1 MRAYTDVTRLKLVC
15 SSLILL
21 FRHLSGPAL
30 TSRPRPSDRSCTQ
43 RRTVLTLYVF
53 CATFPS
59 LFIFNVTLWLL
70 AGDNLCVSLCAASS
84 DDMSVCAGQGSDEVV
99 VSQAVWDYLAAAGR
113 PWLIDFQ
120 QKQGMSAG
128 IIRRGEKGGCCAVRL
143 QPVDGSRD
151 SGPGV
156 MDGAISS
163 ETRKAFID
171 LCRCARKEMSKQ
183 EGGTK
188 RKRTLL
194 PWVGLLEAHGE
205 GSVVQPPPLQPRR
218 SQRQQQQRLRKPSDE
233 KACSVFHEVAQV
245 RDMDSAVTAH
255 SEAEDNKTCSICMGD
270 IVEKTTLEK
279 CGHSFCRSCLD
290 QAFKVKKAC
299 PVCRFVYGQLI
310 GNQPANGTMI
320 VERDPDL
327 ELPGHEG
334 YGCICIIYS
343 FPPGLQSVSR
353 PRSCASSD
361 GTLLEHKILI
371 SCLLFAS
378 RNTPTQAFGIPE
390 RTAWPTS
397 PTAPRGTAC
406 WACCA
411 RPFNS
416 ALSSPS
422 VPP

>member
-1 MRAYTDVTRLKLVC
+1 
-15 SSLILL
+15 
-21 FRHLSGPAL
+21 
-30 TSRPRPSDRSCTQ
+30 
-43 RRTVLTLYVF
+43 
-53 CATFPS
+53 
-59 LFIFNVTLWLL
+59 
-70 AGDNLCVSLCAASS
+70 
-84 DDMSVCAGQGSDEVV
+84 
-99 VSQAVWDYLAAAGR
+99 
-113 PWLIDFQ
+113 
-120 QKQGMSAG
+120 
-128 IIRRGEKGGCCAVRL
+128 
-143 QPVDGSRD
+143 
-151 SGPGV
+151 
-156 MDGAISS
+156 MDGPISS

-205 GSVVQPPPLQPRR
+205 GSVVQAPPLQPRR

-233 KACSVFHEVAQV
+233 KACSMLHEFAQV
-245 RDMDSAVTAH
+245 RDMDSTVTAH

-299 PVCRFVYGQLI
+299 PVCRLVYGQLI

-343 FPPGLQSVSR
+343 FPPGLQSPEHPNPGVR
-353 PRSCASSD
+353 YP
-361 GTLLEHKILI
+361 GTNRVAYLPDSPEGNRVLGLL
-371 SCLLFAS
+371 
-378 RNTPTQAFGIPE
+378 RQAFQQRLIFTIGTSMTTGMQNVITWNDIHHKTSIWGGPRCFGYPDPTYLVRVTEELREKGI
-390 RTAWPTS
+390 TAE
-397 PTAPRGTAC
+397 
-406 WACCA
+406 
-411 RPFNS
+411 
-416 ALSSPS
+416 
-422 VPP
+422 

>member
-1 MRAYTDVTRLKLVC
+1 MSESHLADQASFNPGWSPVIAPLRPSDGSCINVHTVLVI
-15 SSLILL
+15 SASILL
-21 FRHLSGPAL
+21 FK
-30 TSRPRPSDRSCTQ
+30 
-43 RRTVLTLYVF
+43 V
-53 CATFPS
+53 
-59 LFIFNVTLWLL
+59 NLWLL
-70 AGDNLCVSLCAASS
+70 LTDDLCVSLCAVSS
-84 DDMSVCAGQGSDEVV
+84 DDMSVCAGQSSDEVL

-143 QPVDGSRD
+143 QPVEGSRTC
-151 SGPGV
+151 GAGV
-156 MDGAISS
+156 MDGPISS

-188 RKRTLL
+188 RKRALL
-194 PWVGLLEAHGE
+194 PWVGVLEPHAE
-205 GSVVQPPPLQPRR
+205 GSVVQPPSLQPRR
-218 SQRQQQQRLRKPSDE
+218 SQRQQQQRLRKPADE
-233 KACSVFHEVAQV
+233 KACSMLQEVTQAK
-245 RDMDSAVTAH
+245 DMDSTVSAP

-353 PRSCASSD
+353 PRTCASSD
-361 GTLLEHKILI
+361 CIFLEYKTLM
-371 SCLLFAS
+371 SCFLFTS
-378 RNTPTQAFGIPE
+378 ENTPTQEFGIPE
-390 RTAWPTS
+390 QTAWPTS
-397 PTAPRGTAC
+397 LTALRGTAC

-411 RPFNS
+411 GPFNS